1 MKIAVLGYGTVGK
14 GVDRIISERVSGV
27 EVSRILELPDRLTDP
42 RMTSDYAQIVEDD
55 DIAVVV
61 ECMGGLEPAHTFI
74 LDALAKGKSV
84 VTSNKAVVAAYFDEF
99 VRQANATDASL
110 LIEASVG
117 GGIPWIASIEK
128 VRRIDEVTSFS
139 GIMNGTTNF
148 IVDAMVKEDAD
159 FDQVLAEAQALGY
172 AERDPSADID
182 GVDVRNKTIITV
194 GVAFDTACEKD
205 IPTTGIRTLTKG
217 DLDALR
223 AMGRG
228 VKLLGRGAQHEGGYA
243 AAVEPVAVPIES
255 LEANVPSNF
264 NLISLDATTVGPL
277 KFYGQGAGMLPT
289 GNASPRATPWC
300 RTCWTSR
307 RAAVPTTTS
316 RAGSSGARSCS
327 RPTTCS
333 ARRQGSTARSRL
345 ARAWWSCA
353 TFPGRGRARSSSTQR
368 AWMRPASWRRFR
380 RRTST

>member
-14 GVDRIISERVSGV
+14 GVDRIISERVRGV

-42 RMTSDYAQIVEDD
+42 RMTSDYAEIVEDD
-55 DIAVVV
+55 DIEVVV

-99 VRQANATDASL
+99 VRQANATEASL

-172 AERDPSADID
+172 AERDPSADVD

-223 AMGRG
+223 ALGRG
-228 VKLLGRGAQHEGGYA
+228 VKLLGRGVQRDGGYA

-289 GNASPRATPWC
+289 GNAMVQDVLDFAAGRRPRYDFSRGLAWRPELLTSDYVFRTRAELDGAEPFGEGMVVVRGLSAVKAREVFEYATSVDA
-300 RTCWTSR
+300 TSFM
-307 RAAVPTTTS
+307 AALPQE
-316 RAGSSGARSCS
+316 G
-327 RPTTCS
+327 
-333 ARRQGSTARSRL
+333 
-345 ARAWWSCA
+345 
-353 TFPGRGRARSSSTQR
+353 
-368 AWMRPASWRRFR
+368 
-380 RRTST
+380 

>member
-42 RMTSDYAQIVEDD
+42 RMTSDYAEILEDD
-55 DIAVVV
+55 DIEVVV

-99 VRQANATDASL
+99 VRQANATEASL

-172 AERDPSADID
+172 AERDPSADVD

-223 AMGRG
+223 ALGRG
-228 VKLLGRGAQHEGGYA
+228 VKLLGRGVQREGGYA

-289 GNASPRATPWC
+289 GNAMVQDVLDFAAGRRPRYDFSRGLAWRPELLTSDYVFRTRAELDGAEPFGEGMVVVRGLSAVKAREVFEYATSVDA
-300 RTCWTSR
+300 TSFM
-307 RAAVPTTTS
+307 AALPQE
-316 RAGSSGARSCS
+316 G
-327 RPTTCS
+327 
-333 ARRQGSTARSRL
+333 
-345 ARAWWSCA
+345 
-353 TFPGRGRARSSSTQR
+353 
-368 AWMRPASWRRFR
+368 
-380 RRTST
+380 

>member
-14 GVDRIISERVSGV
+14 GVDRILSERVSGV

-42 RMTSDYAQIVEDD
+42 RMTSDYAEIVEDD
-55 DIAVVV
+55 DIEVVV

-99 VRQANATDASL
+99 VRQANATEASL

-172 AERDPSADID
+172 AERDPSADVD

-223 AMGRG
+223 ALGRG
-228 VKLLGRGAQHEGGYA
+228 VKLLGRGVQREGGYA

-289 GNASPRATPWC
+289 GNAMVQDVLDFAAGRRPRYDFSRGLAWRPELLTSDYVFRTRAELDGAEPFGEGMVVVRGLSAVKAREVFEYATSVDA
-300 RTCWTSR
+300 TSFM
-307 RAAVPTTTS
+307 AALPQE
-316 RAGSSGARSCS
+316 G
-327 RPTTCS
+327 
-333 ARRQGSTARSRL
+333 
-345 ARAWWSCA
+345 
-353 TFPGRGRARSSSTQR
+353 
-368 AWMRPASWRRFR
+368 
-380 RRTST
+380 

>member
-42 RMTSDYAQIVEDD
+42 RMTSDYAEIVEDD
-55 DIAVVV
+55 DIEVVV

-148 IVDAMVKEDAD
+148 IVDAMVKEGAD

-172 AERDPSADID
+172 AERDPSADVD

-223 AMGRG
+223 ALGRG
-228 VKLLGRGAQHEGGYA
+228 VKLLGRGVQCDGGYA
-243 AAVEPVAVPIES
+243 AAVEPVAVPVES

-289 GNASPRATPWC
+289 GNAMVQDVLDFAAGRRPRYDFSRGLAWRPELLTSDYVFRTRAELDGAEPFGEGMVVVRGLSAVKAREVFEYATSVDA
-300 RTCWTSR
+300 TSFM
-307 RAAVPTTTS
+307 AALPQE
-316 RAGSSGARSCS
+316 G
-327 RPTTCS
+327 
-333 ARRQGSTARSRL
+333 
-345 ARAWWSCA
+345 
-353 TFPGRGRARSSSTQR
+353 
-368 AWMRPASWRRFR
+368 
-380 RRTST
+380 

>member
-42 RMTSDYAQIVEDD
+42 RMTSDYAEIVEDD
-55 DIAVVV
+55 DIEVVV

-99 VRQANATDASL
+99 VRQANATEASL

-117 GGIPWIASIEK
+117 GGIPWVASIEK

-172 AERDPSADID
+172 AERDPSADVD

-223 AMGRG
+223 ALGRG
-228 VKLLGRGAQHEGGYA
+228 VKLLGRGVQREGGYA

-289 GNASPRATPWC
+289 GNAMVQDVLDFAAGRRPRYDFSRGLAWRPELLTSDYVFRTRAELDGAEPFGEGMVVVRGLSAVKAREVFEYATSVDA
-300 RTCWTSR
+300 TSFM
-307 RAAVPTTTS
+307 AALPQE
-316 RAGSSGARSCS
+316 G
-327 RPTTCS
+327 
-333 ARRQGSTARSRL
+333 
-345 ARAWWSCA
+345 
-353 TFPGRGRARSSSTQR
+353 
-368 AWMRPASWRRFR
+368 
-380 RRTST
+380 

>member
-42 RMTSDYAQIVEDD
+42 RMTSDYAEIVEDD
-55 DIAVVV
+55 DIEVVV

-99 VRQANATDASL
+99 VRQANATEASL

-172 AERDPSADID
+172 AERDPSADVD
-182 GVDVRNKTIITV
+182 GEDVRNKTIITV

-223 AMGRG
+223 ALGRG
-228 VKLLGRGAQHEGGYA
+228 VKLLGRGVQREGGYA

-289 GNASPRATPWC
+289 GNAMVQDVLDFAAGRRPRYDFSRGLAWRPELLASDYVFRTRAELDGAEPFGEGMVVVRGLSAVKAREVFEYATSVDA
-300 RTCWTSR
+300 TSFM
-307 RAAVPTTTS
+307 AALPQE
-316 RAGSSGARSCS
+316 G
-327 RPTTCS
+327 
-333 ARRQGSTARSRL
+333 
-345 ARAWWSCA
+345 
-353 TFPGRGRARSSSTQR
+353 
-368 AWMRPASWRRFR
+368 
-380 RRTST
+380 

>member
-42 RMTSDYAQIVEDD
+42 RMTSDYAEIVEDD
-55 DIAVVV
+55 DIEVVV

-99 VRQANATDASL
+99 VRQANATEASL

-172 AERDPSADID
+172 AERDPSADVD
-182 GVDVRNKTIITV
+182 GEDVRNKTIITV

-223 AMGRG
+223 ALGRG
-228 VKLLGRGAQHEGGYA
+228 VKLLGRGVQREGGYA

-289 GNASPRATPWC
+289 GNAMVQDVLDFAAGRRPRYDFSRGLAWRPELLTSDYVFRTRAELDGAEPFGEGMVVVRGLSAVKAREVFEYATSVDA
-300 RTCWTSR
+300 TSFM
-307 RAAVPTTTS
+307 AALPQE
-316 RAGSSGARSCS
+316 G
-327 RPTTCS
+327 
-333 ARRQGSTARSRL
+333 
-345 ARAWWSCA
+345 
-353 TFPGRGRARSSSTQR
+353 
-368 AWMRPASWRRFR
+368 
-380 RRTST
+380 

>member
-42 RMTSDYAQIVEDD
+42 RMTSDYAEIVEDD
-55 DIAVVV
+55 DIEVVV

-148 IVDAMVKEDAD
+148 IVDAMVKEGAD

-172 AERDPSADID
+172 AERDPSADVD

-223 AMGRG
+223 ALGRG
-228 VKLLGRGAQHEGGYA
+228 VKLLGRGVQREGGYA

-289 GNASPRATPWC
+289 GNAMVQDVLDFAAGRRPRYDFSRGLAWRPELLTSDYVFRTRAELDGAEPFGEGMVVVRGLSAVKAREVFEYATSVDA
-300 RTCWTSR
+300 TSFM
-307 RAAVPTTTS
+307 AALPQE
-316 RAGSSGARSCS
+316 G
-327 RPTTCS
+327 
-333 ARRQGSTARSRL
+333 
-345 ARAWWSCA
+345 
-353 TFPGRGRARSSSTQR
+353 
-368 AWMRPASWRRFR
+368 
-380 RRTST
+380 

>member
-14 GVDRIISERVSGV
+14 GVDRIISERVRGV

-42 RMTSDYAQIVEDD
+42 RMTSDYAEIVEDD
-55 DIAVVV
+55 DIEVVV

-99 VRQANATDASL
+99 VRQANATEASL

-172 AERDPSADID
+172 AERDPSADVD

-223 AMGRG
+223 ALGRG
-228 VKLLGRGAQHEGGYA
+228 VKLLGRGVQREGGYA

-289 GNASPRATPWC
+289 GNAMVQDVLDFAAGRRPRYDFSRGLAWRSELLTSDYVFRTRAELDGAEPFGEGMVVVRGLSAVKAREVFEYATSVDA
-300 RTCWTSR
+300 TSFM
-307 RAAVPTTTS
+307 AALPQE
-316 RAGSSGARSCS
+316 G
-327 RPTTCS
+327 
-333 ARRQGSTARSRL
+333 
-345 ARAWWSCA
+345 
-353 TFPGRGRARSSSTQR
+353 
-368 AWMRPASWRRFR
+368 
-380 RRTST
+380 

>member
-14 GVDRIISERVSGV
+14 GVDRIISERVRGV

-42 RMTSDYAQIVEDD
+42 RMTSDYAEIVEDD
-55 DIAVVV
+55 DIEVVV

-99 VRQANATDASL
+99 VRQANATEASL

-172 AERDPSADID
+172 AERDPSADVD

-223 AMGRG
+223 ALGRG
-228 VKLLGRGAQHEGGYA
+228 VKLLGRGVQREGGYA

-289 GNASPRATPWC
+289 GNAMVQDVLDFAAGRRPRYDFSRGLAWRPELLTSDYVFRTRAELDGAEPFGEGMVVVRGLSAVKAREVFEYATSVDA
-300 RTCWTSR
+300 TSCM
-307 RAAVPTTTS
+307 AALP
-316 RAGSSGARSCS
+316 
-327 RPTTCS
+327 
-333 ARRQGSTARSRL
+333 
-345 ARAWWSCA
+345 
-353 TFPGRGRARSSSTQR
+353 RGG
-368 AWMRPASWRRFR
+368 
-380 RRTST
+380 

>member
-42 RMTSDYAQIVEDD
+42 RMTSDYAEIVEDD
-55 DIAVVV
+55 DIEVVV

-99 VRQANATDASL
+99 VRQANATEASL

-172 AERDPSADID
+172 AERDPSADVD

-223 AMGRG
+223 ALGRG
-228 VKLLGRGAQHEGGYA
+228 VKLLGRGVQSEGGYA

-289 GNASPRATPWC
+289 GNAMVQDVLDFAAGRRPRYDFSRGLAWRPELLTSDYVFRTRAELDGAEPFGEGMVVVRGLSAVKAREVFEYATSVDA
-300 RTCWTSR
+300 TSFM
-307 RAAVPTTTS
+307 AALPQE
-316 RAGSSGARSCS
+316 G
-327 RPTTCS
+327 
-333 ARRQGSTARSRL
+333 
-345 ARAWWSCA
+345 
-353 TFPGRGRARSSSTQR
+353 
-368 AWMRPASWRRFR
+368 
-380 RRTST
+380 

>member
-42 RMTSDYAQIVEDD
+42 RMTSDYAEIVEDD
-55 DIAVVV
+55 DIEVVV

-74 LDALAKGKSV
+74 LDALAKGKSA

-99 VRQANATDASL
+99 VRQANATEASL

-172 AERDPSADID
+172 AERDPSADVD

-223 AMGRG
+223 ALGRG
-228 VKLLGRGAQHEGGYA
+228 VKLLGRGVQREGGYA

-289 GNASPRATPWC
+289 GNAMVQDVLDFAAGRRPRYDFSRGLAWRPELLTSDYVFRTRAELDGAEPFGEGMVVVRGLSAVKAREVFEYATSVDA
-300 RTCWTSR
+300 TSFM
-307 RAAVPTTTS
+307 AALPQE
-316 RAGSSGARSCS
+316 G
-327 RPTTCS
+327 
-333 ARRQGSTARSRL
+333 
-345 ARAWWSCA
+345 
-353 TFPGRGRARSSSTQR
+353 
-368 AWMRPASWRRFR
+368 
-380 RRTST
+380 

>member
-14 GVDRIISERVSGV
+14 GVDRIISERVRGV

-42 RMTSDYAQIVEDD
+42 RMTSDYAEIVEDD
-55 DIAVVV
+55 DIEVVV
-61 ECMGGLEPAHTFI
+61 ECMGGLEPAHTFV

-99 VRQANATDASL
+99 VRQANATEASL

-172 AERDPSADID
+172 AERDPSADVD

-223 AMGRG
+223 ALGRG
-228 VKLLGRGAQHEGGYA
+228 VKLLGRGVQREGGYA

-289 GNASPRATPWC
+289 GNAMVQDVLDFAAGRRPRYDFSRGLAWRPELLTSDYVFRTRAELDGAEPFGEGMVVVRGLSAVKAREVFEYATSVDA
-300 RTCWTSR
+300 TSFM
-307 RAAVPTTTS
+307 AALPQE
-316 RAGSSGARSCS
+316 G
-327 RPTTCS
+327 
-333 ARRQGSTARSRL
+333 
-345 ARAWWSCA
+345 
-353 TFPGRGRARSSSTQR
+353 
-368 AWMRPASWRRFR
+368 
-380 RRTST
+380 

>member
-42 RMTSDYAQIVEDD
+42 RMTSDYAEIVEDD
-55 DIAVVV
+55 DIEVVV

-84 VTSNKAVVAAYFDEF
+84 VTSNKAVVAVDFDEF
-99 VRQANATDASL
+99 VRQANATEASL

-172 AERDPSADID
+172 AERDPSADVD

-223 AMGRG
+223 ALGRG
-228 VKLLGRGAQHEGGYA
+228 VKLLGRGVQREGGYA

-289 GNASPRATPWC
+289 GNAMVQDVLDFAAGRRPRYDFSRGLAWRPELLTSDYVFRTRAELDGAEPFGEGMVVVRGLSAVKAREVFEYATSVDA
-300 RTCWTSR
+300 TSFM
-307 RAAVPTTTS
+307 AALPQE
-316 RAGSSGARSCS
+316 G
-327 RPTTCS
+327 
-333 ARRQGSTARSRL
+333 
-345 ARAWWSCA
+345 
-353 TFPGRGRARSSSTQR
+353 
-368 AWMRPASWRRFR
+368 
-380 RRTST
+380 

>member
-14 GVDRIISERVSGV
+14 GVDRIISERVRGV

-42 RMTSDYAQIVEDD
+42 RMTSDYAEIVKDD
-55 DIAVVV
+55 DIGVVV

-99 VRQANATDASL
+99 VRQANATEASL

-172 AERDPSADID
+172 AERDPSADVD

-223 AMGRG
+223 ALGRG
-228 VKLLGRGAQHEGGYA
+228 VKLLGRGVQREGGYA

-289 GNASPRATPWC
+289 GNAMVQDVLDFAAGRRPRYDFSRGLAWRPELLTSDYVFRTRAELDGAEPFGEGMVVVRGLSAVKAREVFEYATSVDA
-300 RTCWTSR
+300 TSFM
-307 RAAVPTTTS
+307 AALPQE
-316 RAGSSGARSCS
+316 G
-327 RPTTCS
+327 
-333 ARRQGSTARSRL
+333 
-345 ARAWWSCA
+345 
-353 TFPGRGRARSSSTQR
+353 
-368 AWMRPASWRRFR
+368 
-380 RRTST
+380 

>member
-42 RMTSDYAQIVEDD
+42 RMTSDYAEIVEDD
-55 DIAVVV
+55 DIEVVV

-99 VRQANATDASL
+99 VRQANATEASL

-172 AERDPSADID
+172 AERDPSADVD

-223 AMGRG
+223 ALGRG
-228 VKLLGRGAQHEGGYA
+228 VKLLGRGVQREGGYA
-243 AAVEPVAVPIES
+243 AAVEPVAVPI
-255 LEANVPSNF
+255 
-264 NLISLDATTVGPL
+264 
-277 KFYGQGAGMLPT
+277 
-289 GNASPRATPWC
+289 
-300 RTCWTSR
+300 
-307 RAAVPTTTS
+307 
-316 RAGSSGARSCS
+316 
-327 RPTTCS
+327 
-333 ARRQGSTARSRL
+333 
-345 ARAWWSCA
+345 
-353 TFPGRGRARSSSTQR
+353 
-368 AWMRPASWRRFR
+368 
-380 RRTST
+380 

>member
-42 RMTSDYAQIVEDD
+42 RMTSDYAEIVEDD
-55 DIAVVV
+55 DIEVVV

-99 VRQANATDASL
+99 VRQANATEASL

-172 AERDPSADID
+172 AERDPSADVD

-223 AMGRG
+223 ALGRG
-228 VKLLGRGAQHEGGYA
+228 VKLLGRGVQREGGYA

-289 GNASPRATPWC
+289 GNAMVQDVLDFAAGRRPRYDFSRGLAWRPELLTSDYVF
-300 RTCWTSR
+300 RT
-307 RAAVPTTTS
+307 RAELDGAEPFGEGMVVVRGLSAV
-316 RAGSSGARSCS
+316 
-327 RPTTCS
+327 
-333 ARRQGSTARSRL
+333 TAREVFEY
-345 ARAWWSCA
+345 A
-353 TFPGRGRARSSSTQR
+353 TSVDA
-368 AWMRPASWRRFR
+368 
-380 RRTST
+380 TSFMAALPQEG

>member
-42 RMTSDYAQIVEDD
+42 RMTSDYAEIVEND
-55 DIAVVV
+55 DIEVVV

-148 IVDAMVKEDAD
+148 IVDAMVKEGAD

-172 AERDPSADID
+172 AERDPSADVD

-223 AMGRG
+223 ALGRG
-228 VKLLGRGAQHEGGYA
+228 VKLLGRGVQREGGYA

-289 GNASPRATPWC
+289 GNAMVQDVLDFAAGRRPRYDFSRGLAWRPELLTSDYVFRTRAELDGAEPFGEGMVVVRGLSAVKAREVFEYATSVDA
-300 RTCWTSR
+300 TSFM
-307 RAAVPTTTS
+307 AALPQE
-316 RAGSSGARSCS
+316 G
-327 RPTTCS
+327 
-333 ARRQGSTARSRL
+333 
-345 ARAWWSCA
+345 
-353 TFPGRGRARSSSTQR
+353 
-368 AWMRPASWRRFR
+368 
-380 RRTST
+380 

>member
-42 RMTSDYAQIVEDD
+42 RMTSDYAEIVEDD
-55 DIAVVV
+55 DIEVVV
-61 ECMGGLEPAHTFI
+61 EYMGGLEPAHTFI

-99 VRQANATDASL
+99 VRQANATEASL

-172 AERDPSADID
+172 AERDPSADVD

-223 AMGRG
+223 ALGRG
-228 VKLLGRGAQHEGGYA
+228 VKLLGRGVQREGGYA

-289 GNASPRATPWC
+289 GNAMVQDVLDFAAGRRPRYDFSRGLAWRPELLTSDYVFRTRAELDGAEPFGEGMVVVRGLSAVKAREVFEYATSVDA
-300 RTCWTSR
+300 TSFM
-307 RAAVPTTTS
+307 AALPQE
-316 RAGSSGARSCS
+316 G
-327 RPTTCS
+327 
-333 ARRQGSTARSRL
+333 
-345 ARAWWSCA
+345 
-353 TFPGRGRARSSSTQR
+353 
-368 AWMRPASWRRFR
+368 
-380 RRTST
+380 

>member
-55 DIAVVV
+55 DIKVVV

-148 IVDAMVKEDAD
+148 IVDGMVKEGAD

-205 IPTTGIRTLTKG
+205 IPTTGIRTLAKG

-223 AMGRG
+223 ARGRG
-228 VKLLGRGAQHEGGYA
+228 VKLLGRGVQRDGGYA

-289 GNASPRATPWC
+289 GNAMVQDVLDFAAGRRPHYDFSRGLEWRPELLTSDYVF
-300 RTCWTSR
+300 RTKARLDGAEPFCEGMVLVRGLS
-307 RAAVPTTTS
+307 AV
-316 RAGSSGARSCS
+316 
-327 RPTTCS
+327 
-333 ARRQGSTARSRL
+333 
-345 ARAWWSCA
+345 
-353 TFPGRGRARSSSTQR
+353 RAREVFEY
-368 AWMRPASWRRFR
+368 A
-380 RRTST
+380 TSVDATSFMAALPQEG

>member
-42 RMTSDYAQIVEDD
+42 RMTSDYAEIVEDD
-55 DIAVVV
+55 DIEVVV

-148 IVDAMVKEDAD
+148 IVDAMVKEGAD

-172 AERDPSADID
+172 AERDPSADVD

-223 AMGRG
+223 ALGRG
-228 VKLLGRGAQHEGGYA
+228 VKLLGRGVQREGGYA

-289 GNASPRATPWC
+289 GNAMVQDVLDFAAGRRPRYDFSRGLAWRPELLTSDYVFRTRAELDGAEPFGEGMVVMRGLSAVKAREVFEYATSVDA
-300 RTCWTSR
+300 TSFM
-307 RAAVPTTTS
+307 AALPQE
-316 RAGSSGARSCS
+316 G
-327 RPTTCS
+327 
-333 ARRQGSTARSRL
+333 
-345 ARAWWSCA
+345 
-353 TFPGRGRARSSSTQR
+353 
-368 AWMRPASWRRFR
+368 
-380 RRTST
+380 

>member
-42 RMTSDYAQIVEDD
+42 RMTSDYAEIVEDD
-55 DIAVVV
+55 DIEVVV

-99 VRQANATDASL
+99 VRQANATEASL

-172 AERDPSADID
+172 AERDPSADVD

-223 AMGRG
+223 ALGRG
-228 VKLLGRGAQHEGGYA
+228 VKLLGRGVQREGGYA

-289 GNASPRATPWC
+289 GNAMVQDVLDFAAGRRPRYDFSRGLAWRPELLTSDYVFRTRAELDGAEPFGELMVVVRGLSAVKAREVFEYATSVDA
-300 RTCWTSR
+300 TSFM
-307 RAAVPTTTS
+307 AALPQE
-316 RAGSSGARSCS
+316 G
-327 RPTTCS
+327 
-333 ARRQGSTARSRL
+333 
-345 ARAWWSCA
+345 
-353 TFPGRGRARSSSTQR
+353 
-368 AWMRPASWRRFR
+368 
-380 RRTST
+380 

>member
-42 RMTSDYAQIVEDD
+42 RMTSDYAEIVEDD
-55 DIAVVV
+55 DIEVVV

-148 IVDAMVKEDAD
+148 IVDAMVKEGAD

-172 AERDPSADID
+172 AERDPSADVD

-228 VKLLGRGAQHEGGYA
+228 VKLLGRGVQREGGYA

-289 GNASPRATPWC
+289 GNAMVQDVLDFAAGRRPRYDFSRGLAWRPELLTSDYVFRTRAELDGAEPFGEGMVVVRGLSAVKAREVFEYATSVDA
-300 RTCWTSR
+300 TSFM
-307 RAAVPTTTS
+307 AALPQE
-316 RAGSSGARSCS
+316 G
-327 RPTTCS
+327 
-333 ARRQGSTARSRL
+333 
-345 ARAWWSCA
+345 
-353 TFPGRGRARSSSTQR
+353 
-368 AWMRPASWRRFR
+368 
-380 RRTST
+380 

>member
-42 RMTSDYAQIVEDD
+42 RMTSDYAEIVEDD
-55 DIAVVV
+55 DIEVVV

-148 IVDAMVKEDAD
+148 IVDAMVKEGAD

-172 AERDPSADID
+172 AERDPSADVD

-205 IPTTGIRTLTKG
+205 IPTTGIRTLAKG

-228 VKLLGRGAQHEGGYA
+228 VKLLGRGVQREGGYA

-289 GNASPRATPWC
+289 GNAMVQDVLDFAAGRRPRYDFSRGLAWRPELLTSDYVFRTRAQLDGAEPFGEGMVVVRGLSAVKAREVFEYATSVDA
-300 RTCWTSR
+300 TSFM
-307 RAAVPTTTS
+307 AALPQE
-316 RAGSSGARSCS
+316 G
-327 RPTTCS
+327 
-333 ARRQGSTARSRL
+333 
-345 ARAWWSCA
+345 
-353 TFPGRGRARSSSTQR
+353 
-368 AWMRPASWRRFR
+368 
-380 RRTST
+380 

>member
-14 GVDRIISERVSGV
+14 GVDRIISERVRGV

-42 RMTSDYAQIVEDD
+42 RMTSDYAEIVEDD
-55 DIAVVV
+55 DIEVVV

-84 VTSNKAVVAAYFDEF
+84 ITSNKAVVAAYFDEF
-99 VRQANATDASL
+99 VRQANATEASL

-117 GGIPWIASIEK
+117 GGIPWISSIEK

-148 IVDAMVKEDAD
+148 IVDAMVREDAD

-172 AERDPSADID
+172 AERDPSADVD

-223 AMGRG
+223 ALGRG
-228 VKLLGRGAQHEGGYA
+228 VKLLGRGVQREGGYA

-289 GNASPRATPWC
+289 GNAMVQDVLDFAAGRRPRYDFSRGLAWRPELLTSDYVFRTRAELDGAEPFGEGMVVVRGLSAVKAREVFEYATSVDA
-300 RTCWTSR
+300 TSFM
-307 RAAVPTTTS
+307 AALPQE
-316 RAGSSGARSCS
+316 G
-327 RPTTCS
+327 
-333 ARRQGSTARSRL
+333 
-345 ARAWWSCA
+345 
-353 TFPGRGRARSSSTQR
+353 
-368 AWMRPASWRRFR
+368 
-380 RRTST
+380 

>member
-42 RMTSDYAQIVEDD
+42 RMTSDYAEIVEDD
-55 DIAVVV
+55 DIEVVV

-99 VRQANATDASL
+99 VRQANATEASL

-159 FDQVLAEAQALGY
+159 FDQVLAEAQTLGY
-172 AERDPSADID
+172 AERDPSADVD

-223 AMGRG
+223 ALGRG
-228 VKLLGRGAQHEGGYA
+228 VKLLGRGVQREGGYA

-289 GNASPRATPWC
+289 GNAMVQDVLDFAAGRRPRYDFSRGLAWRPELLTSDYVFRTRAELDGAEPFGEGMVVVRGLSAVKAREVFEYATSVDA
-300 RTCWTSR
+300 TSFM
-307 RAAVPTTTS
+307 AALPQE
-316 RAGSSGARSCS
+316 G
-327 RPTTCS
+327 
-333 ARRQGSTARSRL
+333 
-345 ARAWWSCA
+345 
-353 TFPGRGRARSSSTQR
+353 
-368 AWMRPASWRRFR
+368 
-380 RRTST
+380 

>member
-42 RMTSDYAQIVEDD
+42 RMTSDYAEIVEDD
-55 DIAVVV
+55 DIEVVV

-99 VRQANATDASL
+99 VRQANATEASL

-159 FDQVLAEAQALGY
+159 FDQVLGEAQGLGY
-172 AERDPSADID
+172 AERDPSADVD

-223 AMGRG
+223 ALGRG
-228 VKLLGRGAQHEGGYA
+228 VKLLGRGVQREGGYA

-289 GNASPRATPWC
+289 GNAMVQDVLDFAAGRRPRYDFSRGLAWRPELLTSDYVFRTRAELDGAEPFGEGMVVVRGLSAVKAREVFEYATSVDA
-300 RTCWTSR
+300 TSFM
-307 RAAVPTTTS
+307 AALPQE
-316 RAGSSGARSCS
+316 G
-327 RPTTCS
+327 
-333 ARRQGSTARSRL
+333 
-345 ARAWWSCA
+345 
-353 TFPGRGRARSSSTQR
+353 
-368 AWMRPASWRRFR
+368 
-380 RRTST
+380 

>member
-14 GVDRIISERVSGV
+14 GVDRIISERVRGV

-42 RMTSDYAQIVEDD
+42 RMTSDYAEIVEDD
-55 DIAVVV
+55 DIEVVV

-99 VRQANATDASL
+99 VRQANATEASL

-172 AERDPSADID
+172 AERDPSADVD

-223 AMGRG
+223 ALGRG
-228 VKLLGRGAQHEGGYA
+228 VKLLGRGVQREGGYA

-289 GNASPRATPWC
+289 GNAMAQDVLDFAAGRRPRYDFSRGLAWRPELLTSDYVFRTRAELDGAEPFGEGMVVVRGLSAVKAREVFEYATSVDA
-300 RTCWTSR
+300 TSFM
-307 RAAVPTTTS
+307 AALPQE
-316 RAGSSGARSCS
+316 G
-327 RPTTCS
+327 
-333 ARRQGSTARSRL
+333 
-345 ARAWWSCA
+345 
-353 TFPGRGRARSSSTQR
+353 
-368 AWMRPASWRRFR
+368 
-380 RRTST
+380 

>member
-1 MKIAVLGYGTVGK
+1 M
-14 GVDRIISERVSGV
+14 R
-27 EVSRILELPDRLTDP
+27 SRRARASSRPTRP
-42 RMTSDYAQIVEDD
+42 WSPPTS
-55 DIAVVV
+55 
-61 ECMGGLEPAHTFI
+61 
-74 LDALAKGKSV
+74 
-84 VTSNKAVVAAYFDEF
+84 TSSCG
-99 VRQANATDASL
+99 RRTNATDASL

-148 IVDAMVKEDAD
+148 IVDGMVKEGAD

-205 IPTTGIRTLTKG
+205 IPTTGIRTLAKG

-228 VKLLGRGAQHEGGYA
+228 VKLLGRGVQRDGGYA

-289 GNASPRATPWC
+289 GNAMVQDVLDFAAGRRPHYDFSRGLEWRPELLTSDYVF
-300 RTCWTSR
+300 RTKARLDGAEPFCEGMVLVRGLT
-307 RAAVPTTTS
+307 AV
-316 RAGSSGARSCS
+316 
-327 RPTTCS
+327 
-333 ARRQGSTARSRL
+333 
-345 ARAWWSCA
+345 
-353 TFPGRGRARSSSTQR
+353 RAREVFEY
-368 AWMRPASWRRFR
+368 A
-380 RRTST
+380 TSVDATSFMAALPQEG

>member
-14 GVDRIISERVSGV
+14 GVDRILSERVSGV

-42 RMTSDYAQIVEDD
+42 RMTSDYAEIVEDD
-55 DIAVVV
+55 DIEVVV

-99 VRQANATDASL
+99 VRQANATEASL

-117 GGIPWIASIEK
+117 GGIPLIASIEK

-172 AERDPSADID
+172 AERDPSADVD

-223 AMGRG
+223 ALGRG
-228 VKLLGRGAQHEGGYA
+228 VKLLGRGVQREGGYA

-289 GNASPRATPWC
+289 GNAMVQDVLDFAAGRRPRYDFSRGLAWRPELLTSDYVFRTRAELDGAEPFGEGMVVVRGLSAVKAREVFEYATSVDA
-300 RTCWTSR
+300 TSFM
-307 RAAVPTTTS
+307 AALPQE
-316 RAGSSGARSCS
+316 G
-327 RPTTCS
+327 
-333 ARRQGSTARSRL
+333 
-345 ARAWWSCA
+345 
-353 TFPGRGRARSSSTQR
+353 
-368 AWMRPASWRRFR
+368 
-380 RRTST
+380 